1 MKWYI
6 TIPVTSRI
14 PVIDVA
20 IELTL
25 NFFFQ
30 SNKKQELPDLKAW
43 FDVFMNGLDKAME
56 IY

>member
-6 TIPVTSRI
+6 TIPVTSWI

-25 NFFFQ
+25 NIFFQ
-30 SNKKQELPDLKAW
+30 SNKKQELPDLKAS
-43 FDVFMNGLDKAME
+43 FDVFMNGVDKAME

>member
-6 TIPVTSRI
+6 TIPVTSWI

-25 NFFFQ
+25 NIFFQ
-30 SNKKQELPDLKAW
+30 SNKKQELPYLKAS
-43 FDVFMNGLDKAME
+43 FDVFMNGFDKTME